1 MSGDS
6 GFGGETS
13 LGFGQASQEGYE
25 GVSGSAGNIKGT
37 GGVAGRSY
45 QKRVLEPSEMEKAI
59 ASYLGAIGPDVMKYV
74 TQGLTQSP
82 GVLPKDL
89 ADARNRSAKTGQKDL
104 RPYLNAYSSA
114 MKPSSNIFET
124 AMKLFGAK

>member
-6 GFGGETS
+6 AFGGESS

-25 GVSGSAGNIKGT
+25 GISGGAGNIKET
-37 GGVAGRSY
+37 GGMAGRSTTT
-45 QKRVLEPSEMEKAI
+45 RVLEPSEMEKAI
-59 ASYLGAIGPDVMKYV
+59 ASYLGAIGPDVMKYI

-82 GVLPKDL
+82 GILPKDL
-89 ADARNRSAKTGQKDL
+89 ADVRNRSAKTGQKDL
-104 RPYLNAYSSA
+104 RPYLNAYSST

-124 AMKLFGAK
+124 AMKMFGAK